1 MPLPSS
7 HGHHFLKQVEAL
19 NDQQGYLQALEIEI
33 LTLKAKVLSL
43 LTTKDDA
50 ITKLGKALYHIKDH
64 EGLISR
70 VIEIILELCLQMD
83 VVTLGIL
90 DLQNQSDSKNLE
102 VVVVVVVTLIKQDGV
117 QCELDSQTQMTKHF
131 KKLLEKTKV
140 DHALVLMKSSKTQKP
155 WKKVVDKKDV

>member
-1 MPLPSS
+1 
-7 HGHHFLKQVEAL
+7 
-19 NDQQGYLQALEIEI
+19 LEIEI

-90 DLQNQSDSKNLE
+90 DLQN
-102 VVVVVVVTLIKQDGV
+102 
-117 QCELDSQTQMTKHF
+117 
-131 KKLLEKTKV
+131 
-140 DHALVLMKSSKTQKP
+140 
-155 WKKVVDKKDV
+155 